1 MSETTRWVLFGFEVV
16 ILVLALGL
24 SIATYQNTNYD
35 RRDVNRD
42 GQVNLVDLSVL
53 AVEIS
58 EANEAK

>member
-16 ILVLALGL
+16 ILALALGF

>member
-1 MSETTRWVLFGFEVV
+1 MKDIVIQGIGWTALALIFYTAFMVTVLFSAG
-16 ILVLALGL
+16 AD
-24 SIATYQNTNYD
+24 D

-58 EANEAK
+58 EANKAQ